1 MLDVASITVDAST
14 SLRQALDRLDRTAE
28 GVLLLVGSD
37 GRLLRAVTDGD
48 VRRLLLGGASLET
61 RLSQLPARTP
71 ITVAESITSGEALAL
86 MNERV
91 IDHLPVIDPEG
102 RPVEILLRR
111 ELDRQ
116 ILLSTPHLSEH
127 EVEFVEQAFRSN
139 WIAPLGPNVDAFER
153 DLAERVGVAHGA
165 AVSSGTAAL
174 HLAMRL
180 IGVGAGDTVLCSTLT
195 FVASV
200 NPVLYEGARPV
211 FIDSDPETWNMSPAA
226 LERALT
232 DAARSGRLPK
242 AVIVVNLYGQS
253 ADMDPLVA
261 LCERYGVS
269 MVEDAA
275 ESLGA
280 TYRGRPSGS
289 FGKVAVLSFNGNKI
303 ITTSGGGML
312 VSDDAALIE
321 RARSLSTQARDPAP
335 WYEHSEIGY
344 NYRMSNVLA
353 GIGRG
358 QLRVLENR
366 VAARRAVFER
376 YRDALPRFE
385 EIQWMPEAP
394 YGRATRWLS
403 VCLLDGARSGIGP
416 AELIGGLSRAGI
428 EARRV
433 WKPMHRQP
441 LFEGCA
447 YYPIEE
453 GRSFADEAFGQ
464 GVCLPSGSNMTPAEQ
479 DRIIQAIEQI
489 LERARRRTGV
499 ALS

>member
-1 MLDVASITVDAST
+1 MLDVASITVDPST

-28 GVLLLVGSD
+28 GVLLLVGPD

-48 VRRLLLGGASLET
+48 VRRMLLAGANMDSQ
-61 RLSQLPARTP
+61 LSALPARTP
-71 ITVAESITSGEALAL
+71 ITATESVTSVEAIAL

-91 IDHLPVIDPEG
+91 IDHLPVVDPEG

-127 EVEFVEQAFRSN
+127 EVGFVEEAFRSN

-153 DLAERVGVAHGA
+153 ELAESVGVAHA
-165 AVSSGTAAL
+165 AAMSSGTAAL
-174 HLAMRL
+174 HLALRL
-180 IGVGAGDTVLCSTLT
+180 LGVGAGDTVFCSTLT

-200 NPVLYEGARPV
+200 NPALYEGARPV

-226 LERALT
+226 LERALE
-232 DAARSGRLPK
+232 DSARAGQLPK
-242 AVIVVNLYGQS
+242 AAIVVNLYGQS
-253 ADMDPLVA
+253 ADMDPLLA
-261 LCERYGVS
+261 LCGRYGVAV
-269 MVEDAA
+269 VEDAA

-280 TYRGRPSGS
+280 TYRGKPSGS
-289 FGKVAVLSFNGNKI
+289 FGKIGAFSFNGNKI

-312 VSDDAALIE
+312 VSDDAAMVE
-321 RARSLSTQARDPAP
+321 KARFLSTQARDPAP

-376 YRDALPRFE
+376 YRDALARFE

-403 VCLLDGARSGIGP
+403 VCLLDSKPPGIAP
-416 AELIGGLSRAGI
+416 ADLIGALARAGI

-447 YYPIEE
+447 YYPLED
-453 GRSFADEAFGQ
+453 GRSFADAAFDR

-479 DRIIQAIEQI
+479 DRIIQAIGQI
-489 LERARRRTGV
+489 FDRARWRAKVTV
-499 ALS
+499 H

>member
-1 MLDVASITVDAST
+1 MLDVATITVGPSM

-28 GVLLLVGSD
+28 GVLLLVGTD

-48 VRRLLLGGASLET
+48 VRRMLLAGANLDS
-61 RLSQLPARTP
+61 RLSDLPARTP
-71 ITVAESITSGEALAL
+71 ITAAECITSSEALAL
-86 MNERV
+86 MNAHV
-91 IDHLPVIDPEG
+91 IDHLPVVDPEG

-127 EVEFVEQAFRSN
+127 EVGFVEEAFRSN

-153 DLAERVGVAHGA
+153 ELAGCVGVAHAA

-174 HLAMRL
+174 HLGLRL
-180 IGVGAGDTVLCSTLT
+180 LGVGAGDTVFCSTLT

-211 FIDSDPETWNMSPAA
+211 FIDSDPDTWNMSPVA
-226 LERALT
+226 LERALA
-232 DAARSGRLPK
+232 DAARAGRLPK

-253 ADMDPLVA
+253 ADMDPLLA
-261 LCERYGVS
+261 LCERYEVAV
-269 MVEDAA
+269 VEDAA

-280 TYRGRPSGS
+280 TYRGKPSGS
-289 FGKVAVLSFNGNKI
+289 FGKLSAFSFNGNKI

-312 VSDDAALIE
+312 VSDDAALVE
-321 RARSLSTQARDPAP
+321 KARFLSTQARDPAP
-335 WYEHSEIGY
+335 WYQHSEIGY

-358 QLRVLENR
+358 QLRVLESR
-366 VAARRAVFER
+366 VAARRAIFER
-376 YRDALPRFE
+376 YRDALAQYE

-403 VCLLDGARSGIGP
+403 VCLLDNRPSAISP
-416 AELIGGLSRAGI
+416 ADLIGALSRAGI

-441 LFEGCA
+441 LFDGCA
-447 YYPIEE
+447 YYPLER
-453 GRSFADEAFGQ
+453 GRSFADMAFDQ
-464 GVCLPSGSNMTPAEQ
+464 GICLPSGSNMTPAEQ
-479 DRIIQAIEQI
+479 DRIIQAIRQI
-489 LERARRRTGV
+489 FNRARRRASV
-499 ALS
+499 VVP